1 MAFIQITNAETF
13 IKSSTIEGWAI
24 TKVDGGKIFTIQETP
39 FEIAFENGDLLIPD
53 IFGRTIYLNANQCI
67 EMVKIVFTKIERTK
81 TNEWYEGELEV
92 RTGYTNS
99 MDTAKPL
106 SLKDCKNIC
115 G

>member
-1 MAFIQITNAETF
+1 MAFIHITNAETF
-13 IKSSTIEGWAI
+13 IKSSTINGCII
-24 TKVDGGKIFTIQETP
+24 TKVNGGKIFTTQETP
-39 FEIAFENGDLLIPD
+39 FEKAFENGYLLITD
-53 IFGRTIYLNANQCI
+53 IFGRTLYLNANQCI
-67 EMVKIVFTKIERTK
+67 EMVKTAFTKVERTK
-81 TNEWYEGELEV
+81 TTEWYEGELEI

>member
-13 IKSSTIEGWAI
+13 IKSSTINGWVI
-24 TKVDGGKIFTIQETP
+24 TKIDGGKIFTTQETP
-39 FEIAFENGDLLIPD
+39 FEKGFANGYLVITD

-67 EMVKIVFTKIERTK
+67 EMVYITFTKVERTNA
-81 TNEWYEGELEV
+81 TEWYEGELEV

>member
-13 IKSSTIEGWAI
+13 IKSTTIEGWVI
-24 TKVDGGKIFTIQETP
+24 TKVDSGRVFTTQETP
-39 FEIAFENGDLLIPD
+39 FEKAFENGYLLITD

-67 EMVKIVFTKIERTK
+67 EMVKIAFTKVERTK
-81 TNEWYEGELEV
+81 TTEWYEGKLEV

-106 SLKDCKNIC
+106 SLKDCNNIC

>member
-13 IKSSTIEGWAI
+13 IKSSTIEGWVI
-24 TKVDGGKIFTIQETP
+24 TKVDGSKIFTTQETP
-39 FEIAFENGDLLIPD
+39 FDKAFENGYLLITD

-67 EMVKIVFTKIERTK
+67 EMVKTPFTKVERTN
-81 TNEWYEGELEV
+81 TTELYEGELEV

>member
-1 MAFIQITNAETF
+1 MAFIHITNAETF
-13 IKSSTIEGWAI
+13 IKASTTNGWVI
-24 TKVDGGKIFTIQETP
+24 IKVDGGKVFTTQETP
-39 FEIAFENGDLLIPD
+39 FEKAFENGYLLITD

-81 TNEWYEGELEV
+81 TTEWYEGELEV
-92 RTGYTNS
+92 RTGYTIS
-99 MDTAKPL
+99 QDIAKPL

>member
-13 IKSSTIEGWAI
+13 IKSSTIEGWVI
-24 TKVDGGKIFTIQETP
+24 TKVDGGKIFTTQETP
-39 FEIAFENGDLLIPD
+39 FETAFENGYLLITD

-67 EMVKIVFTKIERTK
+67 EMVKIAFTKVERTN
-81 TNEWYEGELEV
+81 TTEWYEGELEV

-99 MDTAKPL
+99 MNTATPL
-106 SLKDCKNIC
+106 SLKKCKNIC